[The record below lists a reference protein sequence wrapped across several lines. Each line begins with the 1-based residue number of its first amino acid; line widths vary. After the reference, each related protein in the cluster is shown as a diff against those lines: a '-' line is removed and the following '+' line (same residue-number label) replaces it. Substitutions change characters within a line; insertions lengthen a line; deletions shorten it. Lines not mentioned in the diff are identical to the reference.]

1 MKALTIQQPWA
12 ALIAA
17 GVKLC
22 ENRTWT
28 TSYRGLIAIHAGA
41 KRHPRGGEEEAE
53 YSTRLDAVPGC
64 RSLGRI
70 VAVATL
76 CSVLHIEDVPE
87 QFVDD
92 NNQDAFVEGPYCW
105 ILADVKPIP
114 EAVQPHVRGSLGL
127 WNLSDDQIRIVY
139 STLKLGPV
147 GSKS

>member
-22 ENRTWT
+22 ENRTWN
-28 TSYRGLIAIHAGA
+28 TSYRGLLAIHAGS

-53 YSTRLDAVPGC
+53 YSARLDAVPGC

-76 CSVLHIEDVPE
+76 CNVLSYEDVPDEFFDE
-87 QFVDD
+87 QF
-92 NNQDAFVEGPYCW
+92 AFVEGPFCW
-105 ILADVKPIP
+105 ILADVTPIP
-114 EAVQPHVRGSLGL
+114 EAVQPYVRGSLGL
-127 WNLSDDQIRIVY
+127 WNLSEEQAQIVMSGTWITK
-139 STLKLGPV
+139 STARR
-147 GSKS
+147 